1 MFLLLLYYSRP
12 HIEMIF
18 ETRNANGVDLITNG
32 SIGSSPYQ
40 ETPIQAR
47 RIKIETQPDDPDQY
61 YIGVDLTEADTGKAP
76 PGKQTQSYA
85 EVHSCAFCEKK
96 YKTDYLTQ
104 IYVGSIAVVGLFI
117 VYRII
122 ERSK

>member
-1 MFLLLLYYSRP
+1 MF
-12 HIEMIF
+12 IEPSSK
-18 ETRNANGVDLITNG
+18 NGVDLISNG

-40 ETPIQAR
+40 ETSIKPR
-47 RIKIETQPDDPDQY
+47 GVKIETRPDDPDQY
-61 YIGVDLTEADTGKAP
+61 YIGVDLTEADTVKAQP
-76 PGKQTQSYA
+76 PSEILSHA